1 MVFER
6 CSDVADLRV
15 EHAILDA
22 ESRRNA
28 ASNSDSEQPRRASP
42 FGGTRT
48 SDNDSLCRAGLSIE
62 ELGDLSNGQRNKSK
76 PARLEQLPKSKR
88 RSVIMNSSGI
98 EIRPWSN

>member
-1 MVFER
+1 MPK
-6 CSDVADLRV
+6 AAGMQLLLR
-15 EHAILDA
+15 IRNSPDA
-22 ESRRNA
+22 LALRDA
-28 ASNSDSEQPRRASP
+28 
-42 FGGTRT
+42 RT

-62 ELGDLSNGQRNKSK
+62 ELGGLSNDQRNKSK